1 MAKKAFNDND
11 LFDNP
16 SARIPVCLC
25 LDVSGSMNEI
35 VSGDTIF
42 TGQTE
47 VIDGRTYKLCE
58 GGKTKLEYLKDGIK
72 TLYEDLKNN
81 SNTKYAADVSIV
93 TFSDDAYVV
102 ADFSGVREQPSV
114 YELKTGGMTDMGKG
128 VNLAL
133 DLLDARKTEYK
144 EAGREYYQPWLFL
157 MSDGDANG
165 DETELKVAQKRV
177 NDLVKKDKL
186 TFIPVGFGKKNDFG
200 KNNELNNFSETEKA
214 VRYDSIDYVRF
225 FKWIAQSMDEVSR
238 SNVGDKYK
246 PGEKPSGY
254 TYMD

>member
-1 MAKKAFNDND
+1 MTKKAFKDND

-35 VSGDTIF
+35 VSGETSF
-42 TGQTE
+42 TGRTE
-47 VIDGRTYKLCE
+47 IIDGQQYRICE
-58 GGKTKLEYLKDGIK
+58 GGKTKLGYLKDGIK
-72 TLYEDLKNN
+72 TLYDDLKANP
-81 SNTKYAADVSIV
+81 NTKYAADVSIV

-102 ADFSGVREQPSV
+102 ADFSGVREQPSI
-114 YELKTGGMTDMGKG
+114 YELTTGSMTDMGKG

-133 DLLDARKTEYK
+133 DLLAARKNEYK

-165 DETELKVAQKRV
+165 DKTELQVAQKRV
-177 NDLVKKDKL
+177 NDLVKEEKL
-186 TFIPVGFGKKNDFG
+186 TFIPVGFGKKDNFG
-200 KNNELNNFSETEKA
+200 KNNELNNFSENEKA

-225 FKWIAQSMDEVSR
+225 FKWIAQSMDSVSKG
-238 SNVGDKYK
+238 SVGDKFK
-246 PGEKPSGY
+246 PGENPSGY

>member
-1 MAKKAFNDND
+1 MAKKAFKDND

-16 SARIPVCLC
+16 AARIPLCLC

-35 VSGDTIF
+35 ISGNPTF
-42 TGQTE
+42 TGRTE
-47 VIDGRTYKLCE
+47 VIDGQKYKVCE
-58 GGKTKLEYLKDGIK
+58 GGKTKLEYLKEGIQ
-72 TLYEDLKNN
+72 TLYDDLKSN
-81 SNTKYAADVSIV
+81 SNTKYSADVSIV

-102 ADFSGVREQPSV
+102 ADFSGVREQSSI

-133 DLLDARKTEYK
+133 DLLSARKTEYK

-165 DETELKVAQKRV
+165 DKTELQVAQKRV
-177 NDLVKKDKL
+177 NDQVKCEKL
-186 TFIPVGFGKKNDFG
+186 TFIPVGFGNKNDFG
-200 KNNELNNFSETEKA
+200 KNNELNHFSETEKA

-225 FKWIAQSMDEVSR
+225 FKWIAQSMEEVSR
-238 SNVGDKYK
+238 SNVGTKIR

>member
-1 MAKKAFNDND
+1 MTKKAFKDND

-35 VSGDTIF
+35 VSGDASF
-42 TGQTE
+42 TGRTE
-47 VIDGRTYKLCE
+47 VIDGQTYRICE
-58 GGKTKLEYLKDGIK
+58 GGKTKLEYLHNGIK
-72 TLYEDLKNN
+72 TLYDDLKTNP
-81 SNTKYAADVSIV
+81 NTKYSADVSIV
-93 TFSDDAYVV
+93 TFADDAYVV
-102 ADFSGVREQPSV
+102 ADFSGVREQPGV
-114 YELKTGGMTDMGKG
+114 YELKTGDMTDMGKG

-165 DETELKVAQKRV
+165 DKTELQVAQKRV
-177 NDLVKKDKL
+177 SDLVKSEKL
-186 TFIPVGFGKKNDFG
+186 NFVPVGFGKKSDFS
-200 KNNELNNFSETEKA
+200 KNNEMNHFSKTEKA
-214 VRYDSIDYVRF
+214 VLYDFIDYERF
-225 FKWIAQSMDEVSR
+225 FKWIAQSMDQVSQG
-238 SNVGDKYK
+238 SVGDRLK
-246 PGEKPSGY
+246 PGAKPSGY

>member
-1 MAKKAFNDND
+1 MAKKAFKEND

-35 VSGDTIF
+35 VSGDVSF
-42 TGQTE
+42 TGRTE
-47 VIDGRTYKLCE
+47 TIDGQTYKICE
-58 GGKTKLEYLKDGIK
+58 GGKTKLEYLKEGIT
-72 TLYEDLKNN
+72 TLYDDLRNN
-81 SNTKYAADVSIV
+81 PNTKYAADVSIV
-93 TFSDDAYVV
+93 TFADDAYVFT
-102 ADFSGVREQPSV
+102 DFSRVREQPGV
-114 YELKTGGMTDMGKG
+114 YGLKTGGMTDMGKG

-165 DETELKVAQKRV
+165 DKTDLQVSQKRV
-177 NDLVKKDKL
+177 KDLVSKEKL
-186 TFIPVGFGKKNDFG
+186 TFIPVGFGKKADFG
-200 KNNELNNFSETEKA
+200 KDNELNHFSETEKA
-214 VRYDSIDYVRF
+214 VRYDSIDYVKF

-246 PGEKPSGY
+246 PGAKPSGY